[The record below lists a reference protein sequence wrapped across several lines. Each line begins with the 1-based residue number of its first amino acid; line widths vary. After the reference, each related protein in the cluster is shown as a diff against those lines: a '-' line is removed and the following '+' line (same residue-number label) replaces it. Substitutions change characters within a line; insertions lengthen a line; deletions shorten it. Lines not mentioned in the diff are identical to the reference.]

1 MARDYSKI
9 LSNYQFKVSKDKDAT
24 HAVAF
29 STDNDPVA
37 AITIN
42 RGDRQ
47 NNEEQ
52 SWMSLI
58 HRPHEQTT
66 ALPNEGQTPGQQ
78 RWSGGNMD
86 PKQDMGD
93 VDYVSWFGS
102 TEKGNPHLLRGLIS
116 IASHEHGGGPIHA
129 DEALTNDSAK
139 LARHLNRTMGL
150 KGHPNNPDIDP
161 VIPDMTNNSVSRMNT
176 GVVASMSNSR
186 DVPSDDVARL
196 TNFTFS
202 RPPRKRNPAP
212 TEPQLPGMDG

>member
-9 LSNYQFKVSKDKDAT
+9 LSNYQFKVSTDRDFT
-24 HAVAF
+24 HAVAL
-29 STDNDPVA
+29 DNDLDPVA

-58 HRPHEQTT
+58 RRPHEQIT
-66 ALPNEGQTPGQQ
+66 AYGDEGQIPGQQ

-93 VDYVSWFGS
+93 VDYVSWLGS
-102 TEKGNPHLLRGLIS
+102 NEKGNPHLLRGLIS
-116 IASHEHGGGPIHA
+116 LASHEHGGGPIHA

-150 KGHPNNPDIDP
+150 KGHPYNPNIDP
-161 VIPDMTNNSVSRMNT
+161 VIPDMTDNSVDAMNT
-176 GVVASMSNSR
+176 AVVASMNNPRTVS
-186 DVPSDDVARL
+186 SDDVARL

-202 RPPRKRNPAP
+202 RAPRKKKP
-212 TEPQLPGMDG
+212 THTQPPLPGMED